1 MKNFVVNFVF
11 TFAVALLVSAVVT
24 FIWNVVTEGV
34 FSVDWTT
41 SFRLAVIIGVAFAL
55 RDVFK
60 SRKKAQK

>member
-1 MKNFVVNFVF
+1 MKSFFVNFVF

-55 RDVFK
+55 RDAFG
-60 SRKKAQK
+60 SRKKAQR